1 MKKRFQNYNH
11 NISPRASKKRSGVQ
25 KLSTDKQKLIA
36 SLKARNPYTKNYSPN
51 LAPHSK
57 PHRILPTI
65 DTSKQYMPYVPG
77 PRTPGAKQEGFFT
90 KKMTKIKGPSTPKGP
105 KPKIPGPRTPT
116 GPKPKSAFGGKSRR
130 KRRRKKKKTRRR
142 KKKKT
147 RRRRKKNMRGCSKK
161 RRRR

>member
-1 MKKRFQNYNH
+1 MSKRLQKYRH
-11 NISPRASKKRSGVQ
+11 NITPRASKARSGIQ
-25 KLSTDKQKLIA
+25 KLSTNKQKLIA
-36 SLKARNPYTKNYSPN
+36 SLKARNPYAKNYNPN
-51 LAPHSK
+51 LAPHSR

-65 DTSKQYMPYVPG
+65 DTSKQFMPYVPG
-77 PRTPGAKQEGFFT
+77 PHTPGAKTKGFFT
-90 KKMTKIKGPSTPKGP
+90 TDLIKEPSTPKGHYLR
-105 KPKIPGPRTPT
+105 PKIPGPRTPT
-116 GPKPKSAFGGKSRR
+116 GPAPKNKFGGKSRR

>member
-1 MKKRFQNYNH
+1 MKKRLQKFKH
-11 NISPRASKKRSGVQ
+11 NITPRARKDRSGIQ

-36 SLKARNPYTKNYSPN
+36 SLKARNPYAKNYTPN
-51 LAPHSK
+51 LPPHSK
-57 PHRILPTI
+57 PRPKLPKI
-65 DTSKQYMPYVPG
+65 DTSKKYLPYVPG
-77 PRTPGAKQEGFFT
+77 PRTPGAFVPDSFFAN
-90 KKMTKIKGPSTPKGP
+90 KMVKGPSTPKG
-105 KPKIPGPRTPT
+105 IPPPRTPT

-130 KRRRKKKKTRRR
+130 KRRRKKNKTRRR